1 MKKRLRAFLLLTLLV
16 LLMLTSC
23 LSKKDIS
30 DKYYFQSLAEDNSVV
45 VTIDTRDFK
54 RLGVDLKQENEL
66 SSLLKR
72 ISRLSIAFDL
82 PKEFG
87 EDEII
92 TNENLKSYNFR
103 GAIEGNIPSFITNT
117 ILLKSSEWEKRVY
130 ANNIRSYRNDK
141 LELEV
146 YAPKKDLLLF
156 ANDNYLEHYYN
167 SYKKRQILIDVK
179 QATSMANSLFGFYIA
194 SPQAMLDIGLKIPKS
209 ALLQSNSIMLY
220 VNETDERKMVLGGS
234 IVMKSERLTSSLSIL
249 LKSSY
254 IADKRRQKESFGD
267 LTNLFIVNKETLLI
281 EGLALNEDQVTLLM
295 QLFGQLLS
303 PLGVS

>member
-1 MKKRLRAFLLLTLLV
+1 MKKRQRAFLLLTLLV
-16 LLMLTSC
+16 VLMLTSC
-23 LSKKDIS
+23 LSKKDIL

-45 VTIDTRDFK
+45 VTVDTRDFK

-66 SSLLKR
+66 STLLKR
-72 ISRLSIAFDL
+72 ISRFSIAFDL
-82 PKEFG
+82 PKEFD
-87 EDEII
+87 DELI
-92 TNENLKSYNFR
+92 TNENLKTYNFR
-103 GAIEGNIPSFITNT
+103 GAIEGSIPPFITNT
-117 ILLKSSEWEKRVY
+117 ILLKSNEWEKRVY
-130 ANNIRSYRNDK
+130 PNNIRSYRNDT

-156 ANDNYLEHYYN
+156 ANDNYLEHYYK
-167 SYKKRQILIDVK
+167 SYKNRQILIDVK

-220 VNETDERKMVLGGS
+220 INETDENKMVLSGS
-234 IVMKSERLTSSLSIL
+234 IVMKSERLASSLSIL

-254 IADKRRQKESFGD
+254 ISDKRRQKESFGD

-281 EGLALNEDQVTLLM
+281 EGLALNEEQVTLLM

>member
-1 MKKRLRAFLLLTLLV
+1 MKKRSRAFLLLTLLV
-16 LLMLTSC
+16 VLMLTSC
-23 LSKKDIS
+23 LSKKDIA
-30 DKYYFQSLAEDNSVV
+30 DRYYFQSLAEDNSVV
-45 VTIDTRDFK
+45 VTVDTRDFK

-66 SSLLKR
+66 SALLKR
-72 ISRLSIAFDL
+72 ISRFSIAFDL

-87 EDEII
+87 EDELI
-92 TNENLKSYNFR
+92 TNENLKSYNFK

-179 QATSMANSLFGFYIA
+179 QATSMSNSLFGFYIA

-220 VNETDERKMVLGGS
+220 VNETEEKKMVLGGS
-234 IVMKSERLTSSLSIL
+234 IVMKSERLASSLSIL

>member
-1 MKKRLRAFLLLTLLV
+1 MKKRFRAFLLLTLLV
-16 LLMLTSC
+16 VLMLTSC

-30 DKYYFQSLAEDNSVV
+30 DKYYFQSLAEENSIV
-45 VTIDTRDFK
+45 VTVDTRDFK

-66 SSLLKR
+66 SALLNR
-72 ISRLSIAFDL
+72 ISRFSIAFDL

-87 EDEII
+87 DDELI
-92 TNENLKSYNFR
+92 TNENLINYNFR
-103 GAIEGNIPSFITNT
+103 GAIEGSIPSFITNT
-117 ILLKSSEWEKRVY
+117 ILLKSNEWEKRVY
-130 ANNIRSYRNDK
+130 ANNIRSYRNET

-146 YAPKKDLLLF
+146 YAPKKNLLLF
-156 ANDNYLEHYYN
+156 ANDNYLEHYFK
-167 SYKKRQILIDVK
+167 SYKNRQILIDVK